1 MPDPQALKPA
11 RIALHGLGLEIE
23 ARPGHSLLD
32 AVREAGL
39 AIDSECGGR
48 GTCGEC
54 RVRFLEGAPPPTAE
68 DEFLL
73 APRELKDGWR
83 LACQA
88 FLASDC
94 RVLIP
99 ETTPRARRRK
109 IRVLTEAVA
118 PGEAQIPPVRRPGL
132 VGYGA
137 AIDIGTT
144 TVVCYLMDLRQAL
157 QVGVASFANPQQA
170 FGADVISR
178 IMYARRGKREL
189 RHLQR
194 RLVSAIEK
202 RLLTLCSQHDIPTD
216 SVSTMTAV
224 GNMTMMHLFRG
235 VDPWPLGVAP
245 YQPVFTDS
253 PPIPG
258 QELGFRRFGACQVLL
273 LPGVGGHLGSDIVAG
288 VTALD
293 LPRRRGPSL
302 FMDLGTNGEIV
313 LCSDSTAVGSSCA
326 AGPAFEG
333 VHIHSGM
340 AAFPGA
346 VERVDEEDGQ
356 LRLDTIGGEE
366 PVGLCGSGLA
376 DAVALL
382 LRWGLLLPSGRLVA
396 PEQAPPDVPLG
407 LRERLQEDEG
417 GRRFLLHENGPRG
430 DIVLTQRD
438 IREVQLAKAPMR
450 AGIEILLKEAGL
462 QAGAIEGVF
471 VAGAFGSSIRAE
483 SLLTLGVV
491 PESLRGRIHA
501 VGNTAGLGA
510 KLALTYPDRLKAA
523 RRLAHSMRHV
533 DLVLREDF
541 RQAFAEHIPFPQPQR
556 EG

>member
-1 MPDPQALKPA
+1 MPDPRVPKPA
-11 RIALHGLGLEIE
+11 RIALQGLRLEIE
-23 ARPGHSLLD
+23 ATPGRSLLD

-54 RVRFLEGAPPPTAE
+54 RVRFLQGAPPPTAE
-68 DEFLL
+68 DQFLITR
-73 APRELKDGWR
+73 RELRDGWR

-88 FLASDC
+88 YPAGDC

-118 PGEAQIPPVRRPGL
+118 PKEARIPAARRPGL

-144 TVVCYLMDLRQAL
+144 TVVCYLMDLGQAL

-170 FGADVISR
+170 FGPDVISR

-194 RLVSAIEK
+194 RLVAAIEK
-202 RLLTLCSQHDIPTD
+202 HLLALCSQHDVPTD
-216 SVSTMTAV
+216 SLSTMTAV

-253 PPIPG
+253 PPTPG
-258 QELGFRRFGACQVLL
+258 RELGFGRFGGCEVQL

-288 VTALD
+288 VAALE
-293 LPRRRGPSL
+293 LTRRRGLSL

-313 LCSDSTAVGSSCA
+313 LCSDSAAVGASCA

-346 VERVDEEDGQ
+346 VERVDEEDGHLQ
-356 LRLDTIGGEE
+356 LDTIGGED

-376 DAVALL
+376 DAVTLL
-382 LRWGLLLPSGRLVA
+382 LRGGLLLPSGRLVA
-396 PEQAPPDVPLG
+396 PEQAPPDAPLD
-407 LRERLQEDEG
+407 LRQRLQEDEG
-417 GRRFLLHENGPRG
+417 GRRFLLYENGPRG

-450 AGIEILLKEAGL
+450 AGIEILLKETGF
-462 QAGAIEGVF
+462 QAEAIEGVF

-483 SLLTLGVV
+483 SLLSLGVV

-510 KLALTYPDRLKAA
+510 KLAVTYPDRLKEA
-523 RRLAHSMRHV
+523 RRLARSMRHV

-541 RQAFAEHIPFPQPQR
+541 REAFAEHIPFPQPQQR
-556 EG
+556 D

>member
-1 MPDPQALKPA
+1 M
-11 RIALHGLGLEIE
+11 
-23 ARPGHSLLD
+23 
-32 AVREAGL
+32 
-39 AIDSECGGR
+39 
-48 GTCGEC
+48 
-54 RVRFLEGAPPPTAE
+54 
-68 DEFLL
+68 
-73 APRELKDGWR
+73 
-83 LACQA
+83 
-88 FLASDC
+88 
-94 RVLIP
+94 
-99 ETTPRARRRK
+99 
-109 IRVLTEAVA
+109 
-118 PGEAQIPPVRRPGL
+118 EAQIPAVRRPGL

-144 TVVCYLMDLRQAL
+144 TVVCYLMDLGEAL

-170 FGADVISR
+170 FGPDVISR

-194 RLVSAIEK
+194 RLVAAIEK
-202 RLLTLCSQHDIPTD
+202 HLLALCSQHDVPTD

-258 QELGFRRFGACQVLL
+258 QELGFRRFGGCEVQL

-288 VTALD
+288 VAALE
-293 LPRRRGPSL
+293 LPHRRGLSL

-313 LCSDSTAVGSSCA
+313 LCSDSTAVGASCA

-356 LRLDTIGGEE
+356 LRLDTIGGED

-382 LRWGLLLPSGRLVA
+382 LRRGLLLPSGRLAA
-396 PEQAPPDVPLG
+396 PEQVPADVPLD
-407 LRERLQEDEG
+407 LRKRLEEDEG
-417 GRRFLLHENGPRG
+417 GRRFLLYENAPRG
-430 DIVLTQRD
+430 GIVLTQRD
-438 IREVQLAKAPMR
+438 IREVQLAKAPIR

-462 QAGAIEGVF
+462 QAEAIEGVF
-471 VAGAFGSSIRAE
+471 VAGAFGSSIRSE
-483 SLLTLGVV
+483 SLLSLGVV
-491 PESLRGRIHA
+491 PDSLRGRIHA
-501 VGNTAGLGA
+501 AGNTAGLGA
-510 KLALTYPDRLKAA
+510 KLALTYPDRLKEA
-523 RRLAHSMRHV
+523 RRLARSMRHV

-541 RQAFAEHIPFPQPQR
+541 REAFAEHIPFPQPQR
-556 EG
+556 RD

>member
-1 MPDPQALKPA
+1 MAEHTTAKRVLVT
-11 RIALHGLGLEIE
+11 LEGFGLEIG
-23 ARPGHSLLD
+23 ASPGGSLLD

-39 AIDSECGGR
+39 AIDADCGGR

-54 RVRFLEGAPPPTAE
+54 RVRFLRGAPLPTAD
-68 DEFLL
+68 DELLL
-73 APRELKDGWR
+73 APRELRDGWR

-88 FLASDC
+88 HPAGDC

-99 ETTPRARRRK
+99 EATPRARRRK

-118 PGEAQIPPVRRPGL
+118 PGEAQIPAARRPGL

-144 TVVCYLMDLRQAL
+144 TVVCYLMDLGQAL

-170 FGADVISR
+170 FGPDVISR
-178 IMYARRGKREL
+178 IVYARRGKREL

-194 RLVSAIEK
+194 RLVSAIE
-202 RLLTLCSQHDIPTD
+202 RHLLALCSQHDVPTD
-216 SVSTMTAV
+216 LVSTMTAV

-253 PPIPG
+253 PPIPAK
-258 QELGFRRFGACQVLL
+258 ELGFRRFGGCQVQL
-273 LPGVGGHLGSDIVAG
+273 LPGVGGHLGSDVVAG
-288 VTALD
+288 VAALE
-293 LPRRRGPSL
+293 LPRRRGLSL

-313 LCSDSTAVGSSCA
+313 LCSDRTTVGASCA

-356 LRLDTIGGEE
+356 LQLDTIGGGQ

-382 LRWGLLLPSGRLVA
+382 LRRGLLLPSGRLVA
-396 PEQAPPDVPLG
+396 PEQVPPDVPLS

-417 GRRFLLHENGPRG
+417 GRRFLLYKNGPRG

-450 AGIEILLKEAGL
+450 AGIEVLLKETGL
-462 QAGAIEGVF
+462 QAGAVEGVF
-471 VAGAFGSSIRAE
+471 VAGAFGSSMRAD
-483 SLLTLGVV
+483 SLLALGVV
-491 PESLRGRIHA
+491 PEGLRGRIHA

-510 KLALTYPDRLKAA
+510 KLALTYPERLKEV
-523 RRLAHSMRHV
+523 RRLARSMRHV

-541 RQAFAEHIPFPQPQR
+541 RHAFAEHIAFPQPKPQ
-556 EG
+556 G

>member
-1 MPDPQALKPA
+1 MPDPRVPKPA
-11 RIALHGLGLEIE
+11 RIALQGLRLEIE
-23 ARPGHSLLD
+23 ATPGRSLLD

-68 DEFLL
+68 DQFLITR
-73 APRELKDGWR
+73 RELRDGWR

-88 FLASDC
+88 YPAGDC

-118 PGEAQIPPVRRPGL
+118 PKEARIPAARRPGL

-144 TVVCYLMDLRQAL
+144 TVVCYLMDLGQAL

-170 FGADVISR
+170 FGPDVISR

-194 RLVSAIEK
+194 RLVAAIEK
-202 RLLTLCSQHDIPTD
+202 HLLALCSQHDVPTD
-216 SVSTMTAV
+216 SLSTMTAV

-253 PPIPG
+253 PPTPG
-258 QELGFRRFGACQVLL
+258 RELGFGRFGGCEVQL

-288 VTALD
+288 VAALE
-293 LPRRRGPSL
+293 LTRRRGLSL

-313 LCSDSTAVGSSCA
+313 LCSDSAAVGASCA

-346 VERVDEEDGQ
+346 VERVDEEDGHLQ
-356 LRLDTIGGEE
+356 LDTIGGEG

-376 DAVALL
+376 DAVTLL

-396 PEQAPPDVPLG
+396 PEQAPPDAPLD
-407 LRERLQEDEG
+407 LRQRLQEDEG
-417 GRRFLLHENGPRG
+417 GRRFLLYENGPRG

-450 AGIEILLKEAGL
+450 AGIEILLKETGF
-462 QAGAIEGVF
+462 QAEAIEGVF

-483 SLLTLGVV
+483 SLLSLGVV

-510 KLALTYPDRLKAA
+510 KLAVTYPDRLKEA
-523 RRLAHSMRHV
+523 RRLARSMRHV

-541 RQAFAEHIPFPQPQR
+541 REAFAEHIPFPQPQQR
-556 EG
+556 D

>member
-1 MPDPQALKPA
+1 MPDRQAPKGA
-11 RIALHGLGLEIE
+11 RIALHGLRLEIE
-23 ARPGHSLLD
+23 ATPGHSLLD

-54 RVRFLEGAPPPTAE
+54 RVRFLEGAPSPTAE
-68 DEFLL
+68 DQFLL
-73 APRELKDGWR
+73 TRRELKDGWR

-88 FLASDC
+88 YPASDC

-99 ETTPRARRRK
+99 ETTPRARRKK
-109 IRVLTEAVA
+109 IRILTEAVA
-118 PGEAQIPPVRRPGL
+118 PAGTQIPAVRRPGL

-144 TVVCYLMDLRQAL
+144 TVVCYLMDLGQAL
-157 QVGVASFANPQQA
+157 QVGVASFANPQRA
-170 FGADVISR
+170 YGPDVISR
-178 IMYARRGKREL
+178 IMYAHRGKREL
-189 RHLQR
+189 GHLQK

-202 RLLTLCSQHDIPTD
+202 HLLALCSQHDIPTD
-216 SVSTMTAV
+216 SLSNMTAV

-245 YQPVFTDS
+245 YEPVFTES
-253 PPIPG
+253 PPVLG
-258 QELGFRRFGACQVLL
+258 RELGFRKFGACQVQV

-288 VTALD
+288 VAALE
-293 LPRRRGPSL
+293 LPRRRGLSL

-313 LCSDSTAVGSSCA
+313 LCSDSTAVGASCA

-356 LRLDTIGGEE
+356 LQLDTIGGED

-376 DAVALL
+376 DAVTLL
-382 LRWGLLLPSGRLVA
+382 LRRGLLLPSGRLVA
-396 PEQAPPDVPLG
+396 PEQVPPDVPLG
-407 LRERLQEDEG
+407 LRERLKEDES
-417 GRRFLLHENGPRG
+417 GRRFLLYENGPRG

-438 IREVQLAKAPMR
+438 IREVQLAKAPIR
-450 AGIEILLKEAGL
+450 AGIEMLLKEAGL
-462 QAGAIEGVF
+462 QAEAIEGVL

-483 SLLTLGVV
+483 SLLALGVV
-491 PESLRGRIHA
+491 PEGLRGRIHA

-523 RRLAHSMRHV
+523 RRLARSMKHV
-533 DLVLREDF
+533 DLVLRDDF

-556 EG
+556 KD